1 MNFYKADG
9 KEKIQA
15 RQEDISGGT
24 DMKTDRMQQL
34 LLKDK
39 PLMEIYPTGEC
50 VILDFD
56 RLPFALRRED
66 VSFVDFMEWASNRTL
81 SMGRSYAKEILNAM
95 RLSQTNRYAVCRAC
109 RGLSLEDS
117 YWIRQDGDEAA
128 WDEVNL
134 FHNPLS
140 LFITE
145 VSLSGRSVVY
155 RETAE
160 QRKRIHTP
168 ELTTFGTSAKGW
180 IRQEDGLYLH
190 KIGKYEIPAHEV
202 LEALRIPHI
211 PYEVSSR
218 EEISSYLSPER
229 QEWIE
234 GVGEAVVKSKL
245 FTTED
250 TGMVTFEEFA
260 LFCDAYGLN
269 AFEEA
274 AGIDRELYLQM
285 QLADY
290 LLNNNDRHEQNWGF
304 YMDNGTGKITGFCPL
319 FDHDH
324 AFSDYPDLYSQTT
337 ASEMTL
343 FQAAVQAQRELRM
356 DLGCL
361 EEMRRPAFLTGKQ
374 WEVLLERKR
383 KLENQLQTAA
393 CRGMD

>member
-1 MNFYKADG
+1 M
-9 KEKIQA
+9 
-15 RQEDISGGT
+15 
-24 DMKTDRMQQL
+24 QL
-34 LLKDK
+34 LLKDR
-39 PLMEIYPTGEC
+39 PLMEIYPSGEC
-50 VILDFD
+50 EILDFD
-56 RLPFALRRED
+56 RLPFALRRES

-95 RLSQTNRYAVCRAC
+95 RLPQTNRYAVCRAC

-117 YWIRQDGDEAA
+117 YWIRQDGDGAV

-145 VSLSGRSVVY
+145 VSLSGRSVFY
-155 RETAE
+155 RETIRNDK
-160 QRKRIHTP
+160 QIHTP

-180 IRQEDGLYLH
+180 IRQDDGLYLH

-202 LEALRIPHI
+202 LEALHIPHI
-211 PYEVSSR
+211 PYGISSGEEILPYLSR
-218 EEISSYLSPER
+218 ER
-229 QEWIE
+229 REWIE

-250 TGMVTFEEFA
+250 KAMVTFEEFA

-274 AGIDRELYLQM
+274 AGIDRERYLQM
-285 QLADY
+285 QIADY

-304 YMDNGTGKITGFCPL
+304 YMDNETGKITGFCPL

-324 AFSDYPDLYSQTT
+324 AFSDYPDIDSQTT
-337 ASEMTL
+337 ESRMTL
-343 FQAAVQAQRELRM
+343 FEAAARAQKELRM
-356 DLGCL
+356 DLSCL
-361 EEMRRPAFLTGKQ
+361 GEMESPAFLNEKQ
-374 WEVLLERKR
+374 WKALLERKR
-383 KLENQLQTAA
+383 KLQ
-393 CRGMD
+393 